1 MSAKV
6 AVIGAGYVGLTSA
19 ACFAHLGHDVVCA
32 DVNEARVRRLE
43 KGDVPILEAGLSEL
57 VAEGL
62 DSGRLRFVVGAANA
76 ARDAE
81 FVFLCVPT
89 PFGDGGGA
97 DLSVVEDVVREIA
110 PVLQP
115 GTVIVNKSTMPVGST
130 LLVTRVLGQNG
141 AANDIG
147 VASNPEFLREAH
159 AVRDFLHCS
168 RIVIGCDDTA
178 IAVRVSELYK
188 GLQAPL
194 LVTDP
199 ASAEMIKYA
208 SNAFLATKISFVNA
222 IANLCEAVNAD
233 VRDVA
238 LGMGYDPR
246 IGSEFLQAG
255 PGYGGSCLPKDVAAL
270 VHTAAEA
277 GYDFALLRGVV
288 EVNEQQRERVI
299 AKIAA
304 GAGGSLAGVRIAVWG
319 LTFKANTD
327 DLRDSPA
334 LAIVA
339 RLVADGAEVRAYD
352 PILGDPILGTPAA
365 SEAPAATRV
374 PGVDVVTDPYDAAEG
389 ASLLTVLT
397 EWHEFRW
404 LDFSRVYAGMTDPHA
419 IVDARNLLDPAAMR
433 RLGFAYEGV
442 GR

>member
-19 ACFAHLGHDVVCA
+19 ACFAHLGHEVVCA
-32 DVNEARVRRLE
+32 DVDEARVARLE

-57 VAEGL
+57 VAAGL
-62 DSGRLRFVVGAANA
+62 DSGRLRFVVGATTA

-89 PFGDGGGA
+89 PFGDGGSA
-97 DLSVVEDVVREIA
+97 DLSFVEDVVREIA

-115 GTVIVNKSTMPVGST
+115 GAVIVNKSTMPVGST

-159 AVRDFLHCS
+159 AVRDFLHTS

-188 GLQAPL
+188 SLQAPL

-299 AKIAA
+299 AKIAT
-304 GAGGSLAGVRIAVWG
+304 GAGGTVAGARIAVWG

-334 LAIVA
+334 LAIVS

-352 PILGDPILGTPAA
+352 PILGDPSVAVPA
-365 SEAPAATRV
+365 AATRI
-374 PGVDVVTDPYDAAEG
+374 PGVEVFTDPYEAADG
-389 ASLLTVLT
+389 ASVLAVLT

-404 LDFSRVYAGMTDPHA
+404 LDFSRVLAGMTDPHA

-433 RLGFAYEGV
+433 RLGFAYQSV